1 MMAEAEAKAQ
11 PSATGKDRPHV
22 LIEEWLPIEAL
33 GVESRRERGASSAL
47 PPLYFLHVW
56 WARRPLTVSR
66 AAVLASLLPADF
78 PQNEFMKLM
87 GILGDPV
94 AARARIDEANK
105 KGVKL
110 DVGFDYPRAFTN
122 PIPRDSLEKFG
133 KVLLTTWGEKSPAIL
148 DSFAGGGSIPF
159 EAYRLGLRVIMNEL
173 NPVACII
180 ERATIEYP
188 AIYGP
193 DFAKEIESWGNRVV
207 SELERNLATC
217 FPKRQGEEIFAYIW
231 VRTVSC
237 PDCHLV
243 VPLSPNWWLDTTN
256 KLGYELI
263 LPIDKKA
270 NECTFKISKLGE
282 KGFDPDAG
290 SVAGGKGKCPRC
302 PAVLD
307 GDFIKGEAQVGRM
320 GHQLAVVGY
329 KMIGKRGR
337 QFREVTAEDLE
348 GVKSAEALLKKKLP
362 EWEAK
367 GLVPNEERYI
377 GPADRSAN
385 YGIKTMKDLFSPRQ
399 LLVHLT
405 TLEAIKGLPLEEKL
419 VAEKAKA
426 VRTYLALALDKT
438 VDYNSLLSRLDVT
451 RAVVKNT
458 FDRHD
463 FAFIWSYGE
472 IDGAGHL
479 FRFGVDQV
487 CDAYSGL
494 VKLLGPANGGIDAFF
509 CRDAASLPDVASGTI
524 LASIIDPPYSANV
537 MYAELA
543 DFFYVWMRRG
553 IGSVYPELFK
563 TPLTDKENEAI
574 ANVARFKGF
583 ETKASELAEKDYEEK
598 MFAAFKELHRVLR
611 NDGVLTVMFTHKKSE
626 AWDALAKG
634 LIDAG
639 FEITASW
646 PVRTE
651 SEHSLHQAKKTA
663 AASTILLVCRK
674 RLSVAGTRGWW
685 EDLQPLV
692 RDTAYTKAQE
702 YSNRGIHGVDLL
714 LATYGPA
721 LQILSSRWPV
731 VDNKG
736 NEVRPDAAL
745 REASKAVSDFRF
757 KSLTAQKLAN
767 VDMPTRFHI
776 HAWDFYQAQEFPADA
791 AIKLGHALGVDIE
804 DLMKRYGVLKK
815 KGDYV
820 VLQGPEERHRAKKF
834 KVDGEGSYNI
844 ALDKI
849 QAAILTYENKGARGV
864 KQLYQATGFLAEK
877 EYVAAFE
884 ALLNALPP
892 NTSEYETL
900 KNVAE
905 YAMEGKVKD
914 RREHPKQTVVKRLGD
929 FEENGQGDE
938 G

>member
-1 MMAEAEAKAQ
+1 
-11 PSATGKDRPHV
+11 
-22 LIEEWLPIEAL
+22 
-33 GVESRRERGASSAL
+33 
-47 PPLYFLHVW
+47 
-56 WARRPLTVSR
+56 
-66 AAVLASLLPADF
+66 
-78 PQNEFMKLM
+78 MKLM
-87 GILGDPV
+87 GIFGDPV
-94 AARARIDEANK
+94 AGRKMVDEVIAGIRK
-105 KGVKL
+105 ERVK
-110 DVGFDYPRAFTN
+110 DPYGYPRAFTYT
-122 PIPRDSLEKFG
+122 PSDEQRLRLRETMRDI
-133 KVLLTTWGEKSPAIL
+133 WGEDTPTVL

-159 EAYRLGLRVIMNEL
+159 EAYRLGFNVIAGEL
-173 NPVACII
+173 NPVACVI
-180 ERATIEYP
+180 ERATLEYP
-188 AIYGP
+188 AKFGIGLGK
-193 DFAKEIESWGNRVV
+193 DISRWGNAVAEQV
-207 SELERNLATC
+207 KKVLGDC
-217 FPKRQGEEIFAYIW
+217 FPRNPGETDLCYIW
-231 VRTVSC
+231 VRTVAC
-237 PDCHLV
+237 PDCRLT

-263 LPIDKKA
+263 VPMDKKA
-270 NECTFKISKLGE
+270 SECTFKVSKLRE

-307 GDFIKGEAQVGRM
+307 GDFIKGEAQAGRM
-320 GHQLAVVGY
+320 GWQIAAIGY
-329 KMIGKRGR
+329 KTKGTRGR
-337 QFREVTAEDLE
+337 HFREVTTEDLE
-348 GVKSAEALLKKKLP
+348 GVRRAETLLKKRLP
-362 EWEAK
+362 EWERQ
-367 GLVPNEERYI
+367 GLVPIEEYPQVSNDPRPLY
-377 GPADRSAN
+377 
-385 YGIKTMKDLFSPRQ
+385 YGMTRWRDFFSPRQ

-405 TLEAIKGLPLEEKL
+405 TLEAIKSLPLEEEL
-419 VAEKAKA
+419 GAEKAKA
-426 VRTYLALALDKT
+426 VL
-438 VDYNSLLSRLDVT
+438 VFLSMAFGKCLNYDSVLSNWHPT
-451 RAVVKNT
+451 RVVVANT

-463 FAFIWSYGE
+463 YAFSWSPGE
-472 IDGAGHL
+472 IDGASQL
-479 FRFGVDQV
+479 WEFGLEQV
-487 CDAYSGL
+487 LDSYLGIAELLPSKGKT
-494 VKLLGPANGGIDAFF
+494 KLTFLQGN
-509 CRDAASLPDVASGTI
+509 AASLPSVRDGSVQVVV
-524 LASIIDPPYSANV
+524 IDPPYSTNV

-543 DFFYVWMRRG
+543 DFFYVWMKRILG
-553 IGSVYPELFK
+553 DTYPELFK
-563 TPLTDKENEAI
+563 TPLTDKENEAV

-598 MFAAFKELHRVLR
+598 MLAAFKELHRVLR

-651 SEHSLHQAKKTA
+651 SEYSLNQAKKTA

-674 RLSVAGTRGWW
+674 RPTVAGTRGWW

-757 KSLTAQKLAN
+757 KSLTTQKLAN
-767 VDMPTRFHI
+767 VDMPTRFCI
-776 HAWDFYQAQEFPADA
+776 HAWDFYQAREFPADA

-820 VLQGPEERHRAKKF
+820 VLQGPEDRRRAKRF

-844 ALDKI
+844 TLDKI
-849 QAAILTYENKGARGV
+849 HAAMLTYEDKGARGV
-864 KQLYQATGFLAEK
+864 KQLYQNTGFLAEK

-914 RREHPKQTVVKRLGD
+914 RREHPRRMVSKRLGD
-929 FEENGQGDE
+929 FKDE
-938 G
+938 GEGETE

>member
-1 MMAEAEAKAQ
+1 
-11 PSATGKDRPHV
+11 
-22 LIEEWLPIEAL
+22 
-33 GVESRRERGASSAL
+33 
-47 PPLYFLHVW
+47 
-56 WARRPLTVSR
+56 
-66 AAVLASLLPADF
+66 
-78 PQNEFMKLM
+78 MKLM

-94 AARARIDEANK
+94 RARDRIDEANK

-122 PIPRDSLEKFG
+122 PVPRDSLEKFR
-133 KVLLTTWGEKSPAIL
+133 KALLTTWGEKTPTIL

-173 NPVACII
+173 NPVACAI

-188 AIYGP
+188 AIYGA
-193 DFAKEIESWGNRVV
+193 DFAKEIESWGNRVA
-207 SELERNLATC
+207 SEVETDLAPC

-231 VRTVSC
+231 VRTVAC

-263 LPIDKKA
+263 VPMDKKA
-270 NECTFKISKLGE
+270 NECAFKISKQGQ

-307 GDFIKGEAQVGRM
+307 GDYIKGEAQAGRM
-320 GHQLAVVGY
+320 GHQLAVVGF
-329 KMIGKRGR
+329 KMKGKKGR
-337 QFREVTAEDLE
+337 HFREASKDDLE
-348 GVKSAEALLKKKLP
+348 GVKKAEALLKRKLP
-362 EWEAK
+362 EWDAK
-367 GLVPNEERYI
+367 GLVPNEEYPRVSNDPRPLY
-377 GPADRSAN
+377 
-385 YGIKTMKDLFSPRQ
+385 YGMTRWRDFFSPRQ

-405 TLEAIKGLPLEEKL
+405 TLEAIRDLPLEKEL
-419 VAEKAKA
+419 ETERAKA
-426 VRTYLALALDKT
+426 VKTYLALAFDKAL
-438 VDYNSLLSRLDVT
+438 DYNALGTVWHPT
-451 RAVVKNT
+451 RTRIAHV
-458 FDRHD
+458 FQRHD
-463 FAFIWSYGE
+463 FSFKWSYGE
-472 IDGAGHL
+472 IDGASQLWRFALEGVLGSYRDIAKL
-479 FRFGVDQV
+479 FHPDQKTELTF
-487 CDAYSGL
+487 L
-494 VKLLGPANGGIDAFF
+494 VG
-509 CRDAASLPDVASGTI
+509 DAASLPSVGDRSVVA
-524 LASIIDPPYSANV
+524 AVIDPPYSANV

-543 DFFYVWMRRG
+543 DFFYVWMKRILG
-553 IGSVYPELFK
+553 EVYPELFK
-563 TPLTDKENEAI
+563 APLTDKENEAV
-574 ANVARFKGF
+574 ANMARFKGF
-583 ETKASELAEKDYEEK
+583 EAKASELAEKDYEEK

-651 SEHSLHQAKKTA
+651 SEYSLHQAKKTA

-674 RLSVAGTRGWW
+674 RPTAAGTRGWW

-692 RDTAYTKAQE
+692 RDTAYAKAQE

-721 LQILSSRWPV
+721 LQVLSSRWPV

-736 NEVRPDAAL
+736 NEVRPEAAL

-757 KSLTAQKLAN
+757 KSLTTQKLAN
-767 VDMPTRFHI
+767 VDMPTRFYI
-776 HAWDFYQAQEFPADA
+776 HAWDFYQAREFPADA

-804 DLMKRYGVLKK
+804 DLMKKYGILKK
-815 KGDYV
+815 NGDYV
-820 VLQGPEERHRAKKF
+820 MLQGPEERRRAKRF

-844 ALDKI
+844 TLDKI
-849 QAAILTYENKGARGV
+849 HAAMLTYEDKGARGV

-905 YAMEGKVKD
+905 YAMESKVKD
-914 RREHPKQTVVKRLGD
+914 RREHPKRMVSKRLGD
-929 FEENGQGDE
+929 FKDE
-938 G
+938 GEGEAG